1 MVRNMVDSFIRFSSI
16 GLLKLHNLNFREDI
30 LLAVCELVDVDDA
43 IRVAR
48 WEAPAQHQSH
58 G

>member
-1 MVRNMVDSFIRFSSI
+1 MVDSFIRFSSI